1 MAEKGE
7 VYRCQVCDNVIEV
20 LQGGEGELVCCQVPM
35 TLLVE
40 RNEDT
45 GQEKHVPV
53 LEKTDSGLLVKV
65 GEVAHPMEE
74 EHCIDWI
81 EVKADGKIYR
91 QALKAGDQ
99 PQAQFDL
106 DPDKVSQIS
115 MRSYCSIHGLWRS

>member
-1 MAEKGE
+1 
-7 VYRCQVCDNVIEV
+7 
-20 LQGGEGELVCCQVPM
+20 M

-53 LEKTDSGLLVKV
+53 LEKTDTGLVVKV

-81 EVKADGKIYR
+81 EVKADGKIFR
-91 QALKAGDQ
+91 QTLKPGDQ

-106 DPDKVSQIS
+106 DLDEVSQIS
-115 MRSYCSIHGLWRS
+115 LRSYCSIHGLWRS